1 MGKWLAALGVAL
13 IIALI
18 LLWRQMDSSSAT
30 AATAPEP
37 AAPSRA
43 APAITA
49 SAEVAPPAPKAAEVP
64 AKADEKKPGE
74 PEKWDP
80 QSDEFF
86 HNHDEIVVPQ
96 LMRSAVKCW
105 ENLPT
110 AKRAEF
116 HRNQSM
122 VANFKQRIRNGVVT
136 IYDVVVERSSIKDA
150 ALEACFLQQ
159 IRSTSWTNKQLPDW
173 DQDDEIKLGPRT
185 LKKYTR
191 ENIEAD
197 GPEAPPGTS
206 VQRGSE

>member
-1 MGKWLAALGVAL
+1 MGKWLVALGVAL

-30 AATAPEP
+30 AAAAPEP
-37 AAPSRA
+37 AAPPRPESAIA
-43 APAITA
+43 AN
-49 SAEVAPPAPKAAEVP
+49 AEAVAPAPKAAEP
-64 AKADEKKPGE
+64 AAKAEDKSGE

-80 QSDEFF
+80 QSDDFF
-86 HNHDEIVVPQ
+86 HNHDEIVVPK

-105 ENLPT
+105 ENLP
-110 AKRAEF
+110 AQKRSEF

-136 IYDVVVERSSIKDA
+136 IYDVEVVRSSIKDA